1 MFERSA
7 YSEKMK
13 AFKNSPLIKVLC
25 GIRRAGKSSILLM
38 HKDSLINSGVPS
50 EKISHISFE
59 NLEYL
64 DIKNE
69 RQFAKLVKGI
79 LNKKGNGNKKSRH
92 RHYFLFDE
100 IQNVDKWERVINGL
114 LANGNVDIYLT
125 GSNSKLLSSELSTH
139 IAGRFVKIFVSTLSF
154 SEALFFKKERGVKLK
169 NTSDEFDDYLK
180 KGGFPIIHAGDY
192 SLEQIDNI
200 VSDIYS
206 SIVLKDIIERYK
218 IRNTELLNRV
228 VKFIFDNIGNIF
240 SAKSVSDYLKNEKR
254 KLDIETIYFYMSML
268 ESVFAIRKA
277 ERYDVRGKSILK
289 TQEKYYLG
297 DHSLLFAVNGRKLS
311 HISGILENI
320 VYNELIR
327 KGYDV
332 YIGKNGDKEIDF
344 VAKKSNKTL
353 YLQVATHLDS
363 KSTIDREFGVFK
375 GISDNHPKIV
385 LSLDK
390 GFSENQNGIEQK
402 FLPDFLLELS

>member
-1 MFERSA
+1 MFERAA
-7 YSEKMK
+7 YSEKLE
-13 AFKNSPLIKVLC
+13 AFKNSSLVKVLC
-25 GIRRAGKSSILLM
+25 GLRRAGKSSILLM
-38 HKDSLINSGVPS
+38 HRDSLINSGVLP

-64 DIKNE
+64 NIKNE
-69 RQFAKLVKGI
+69 RQFTKLVKGI
-79 LNKKGNGNKKSRH
+79 LNKKG

-100 IQNVDKWERVINGL
+100 IQNVDGWERVINGL
-114 LANGNVDIYLT
+114 LANGNIDIYLT

-139 IAGRFVKIFVSTLSF
+139 IAGRFVKIFVSPLSF
-154 SEALFFKKERGVKLK
+154 SEALFFKKERGIELK
-169 NTSDEFDDYLK
+169 NTLDEFDDYLK

-218 IRNTELLNRV
+218 IRNIELLNRV
-228 VKFIFDNIGNIF
+228 IKFIFDNIGNIF
-240 SAKSVSDYLKNEKR
+240 SAKSVSDYLKSEKR

-277 ERYDVRGKSILK
+277 ERYDVRGKGILK

-332 YIGKNGDKEIDF
+332 YIGKNNDKEIDF

-353 YLQVATHLDS
+353 YLQVAMRLDS

-375 GISDNHPKIV
+375 GINDNHPKIV

-390 GFSENQNGIEQK
+390 DFSENQNGIEQK
-402 FLPDFLLELS
+402 FLPDFLLELR